1 MQRFEPILKS
11 RLIWLILAAS
21 AAGFAVLVLTDDDA
35 PAHKGPGK
43 TQPPPHRQ
51 AAPEWHGQIAV
62 GIAAEGADPT
72 LVEVATP
79 ERRKPAVIYRAPSDQ
94 TIRDLAWS
102 PDGARLAVVVGTPT
116 GSGHVLVMQANG
128 DDVTAVTQGSA
139 VTSTSVAL
147 SPDGQRLVYDLS
159 RSAHPERGAPLVVST
174 AGGSHR
180 HIVTPPRE
188 FTIAPAWSPD
198 GRRIAYISA
207 YASGDFAERRGTVE
221 VVPANGGPPQKLAR
235 EYDGYD
241 PVWSPDGRA
250 VVFASSWQGGQGF
263 AEIATQPGSTV
274 FLAFDCT
281 KTLRCDTVGRPTFA
295 PGGGALGF
303 IASVDH
309 PPRSLVSVARPGT
322 MTDSVPVLRFP
333 LYTCCLAWWTPRPG
347 QSAV

>member
-1 MQRFEPILKS
+1 MQRLEPILKS
-11 RLIWLILAAS
+11 WLIWLILAAS
-21 AAGFAVLVLTDDDA
+21 AAGFAVLVLTDEA
-35 PAHKGPGK
+35 PAHKSPRK

-51 AAPEWHGQIAV
+51 TALEWHGQIAV
-62 GIAAEGADPT
+62 GVAAEGADPT

-79 ERRKPAVIYRAPSDQ
+79 ERRTPAVIYRTPSSQ

-116 GSGHVLVMQANG
+116 GSGHVLVMEANG
-128 DDVTAVTQGSA
+128 DDVTAVTHGAA
-139 VTSTSVAL
+139 VTSTSVAW

-159 RSAHPERGAPLVVST
+159 RSAHTERGTPLVVST

-180 HIVTPPRE
+180 RIVTPPDE
-188 FTIAPAWSPD
+188 FAIAPAWSPD

-207 YASGDFAERRGTVE
+207 FAPGDFAERSGTVE
-221 VVPANGGPPQKLAR
+221 VVPANGGTPQKLAR
-235 EYDGYD
+235 EYDGHD

-263 AEIATQPGSTV
+263 AEIATRPGSTV

-309 PPRSLVSVARPGT
+309 PPRSLVSVARRGA